1 MLQQPASCVRVI
13 PLRAHGHGVAEQ
25 SSSGRGSLVR
35 AARALDMSMCTITVQ
50 RVDDVDR
57 EQLLAPQAVE
67 TMACRLAEG
76 RLVYECDRRAAWDVK
91 PYARGS
97 PGAG

>member
-1 MLQQPASCVRVI
+1 
-13 PLRAHGHGVAEQ
+13 
-25 SSSGRGSLVR
+25 
-35 AARALDMSMCTITVQ
+35 MCTITMQ

-76 RLVYECDRRAAWDVK
+76 RLVHECDRRAAWDV
-91 PYARGS
+91 YARGS
-97 PGAG
+97 PGAGGQRLSVWGVPCIRTL